1 MNRKLFNRLV
11 FVILLVIIS
20 MLVFKG
26 CELYK
31 DREKLISQ
39 MSNYELANKSFKV
52 KMMKDSS
59 TIATQTQTILNQNEA
74 IKLGLIKLD
83 GQIKL
88 VKSQTTQT
96 QIVKI
101 DSVFVP
107 YIPNEIIETA
117 EWMVKIRK
125 GDTSKASMDSLLANS
140 IVVPQKFAYEKKWIN
155 FYGKVQKNGL
165 LMDSIRIDNESSV
178 TIGYKK
184 GGFLNLK
191 KEPIVEIKNTNPYL
205 SISKMNNVV
214 VKDKKNIL
222 QSKLFWLGVGLVGG
236 IFIHKL

>member
-1 MNRKLFNRLV
+1 MNRNLFNRLV
-11 FVILLVIIS
+11 WVIMIVIILL
-20 MLVFKG
+20 LLFKG

-31 DREKLISQ
+31 ERQNLISQ
-39 MSNYELANKSFKV
+39 VSNYKLADKSFKV

-74 IKLGLIKLD
+74 IKLGLLKLD

-88 VKSQTTQT
+88 VKSQTSQT
-96 QIVKI
+96 QIIKI

-107 YIPNEIIETA
+107 YIPNSFADTSK
-117 EWMVKIRK
+117 WMVDIKN
-125 GDTSKASMDSLLANS
+125 GDTSRALMDSLLANS
-140 IVVPQKFAYEKKWIN
+140 VVVPQSFALEQKWFN
-155 FYGKVQKNGL
+155 FYGKVQKKGL
-165 LMDSIRIDNESSV
+165 LVDSIRIENESSV

-205 SISKMNNVV
+205 SITKMNNVV

-222 QSKLFWLGVGLVGG
+222 QSKLFWLGIGLVGG
-236 IFIHKL
+236 IFLHKL

>member
-1 MNRKLFNRLV
+1 MVN
-11 FVILLVIIS
+11 
-20 MLVFKG
+20 
-26 CELYK
+26 
-31 DREKLISQ
+31 
-39 MSNYELANKSFKV
+39 
-52 KMMKDSS
+52 
-59 TIATQTQTILNQNEA
+59 
-74 IKLGLIKLD
+74 IK
-83 GQIKL
+83 
-88 VKSQTTQT
+88 
-96 QIVKI
+96 
-101 DSVFVP
+101 
-107 YIPNEIIETA
+107 N
-117 EWMVKIRK
+117 

-140 IVVPQKFAYEKKWIN
+140 VVVPKRFALEQKWFN

-165 LMDSIRIDNESSV
+165 LMDSIRIENESSV